1 MNRVTIAVLL
11 TYSVL
16 LGSLARPE
24 SLLQTAGRVSQH
36 RINPYVGKKGACQA
50 GEKLFR
56 RECSACHGEAGR
68 GNGRRHTPI
77 LAAPTVR
84 QADPGAL
91 FWILRNGSGTHRM
104 PSFSQLPEG
113 QRWQIITYLQSL
125 R

>member
-1 MNRVTIAVLL
+1 MSRVTVALL
-11 TYSVL
+11 VSCGVFV
-16 LGSLARPE
+16 GSLARSE

-36 RINPYVGKKGACQA
+36 RINPYVGKKGARQA

-68 GNGRRHTPI
+68 GNGRRHTPL
-77 LAAPTVR
+77 LATPMVR

-91 FWILRNGSGTHRM
+91 FWILRNGSGSHRM